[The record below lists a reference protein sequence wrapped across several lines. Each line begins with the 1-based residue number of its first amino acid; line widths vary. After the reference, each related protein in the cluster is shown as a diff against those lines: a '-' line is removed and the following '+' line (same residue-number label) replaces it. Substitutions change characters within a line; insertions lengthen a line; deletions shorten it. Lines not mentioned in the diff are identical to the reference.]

1 MAKDKNVKALQTLM
15 NHAVAEGQPGI
26 SAAIANSSGV
36 IWTGVAGSANL
47 SNDSAVNPDHLFGI
61 GSITKTFVAVIILQ
75 LVEEQRISLGQSALD
90 ILTTE
95 LVGKVPGVGSATIA
109 QLLNHTGGVP
119 SWEDDPQ
126 WIQHGRGCKL
136 QPQRQWLPA
145 DTLKYIENSPV
156 LNAAGEKYNYAN
168 SNHTLLGLIIE
179 QVTGND
185 LVTEIRNRILQR
197 AGIEDIYLEGFQSVP
212 TQRLSQRY
220 HYLTDDF
227 VKNAGLHPSFVA
239 INSKIMDVSCSNL
252 STEWAAG
259 GIVAT
264 AADLAKYAAAFR
276 AGKLLSHK
284 SMQFIKQ
291 WRPIDKKFK
300 IGHGLFHITL
310 DAGHRFLGH
319 TGSVLGYSSVMHW
332 SESQDLAIVVLS
344 NVGTMHIGTKKQG
357 SAVSLGFDAQFIRHA
372 LEYAEGEVG
381 SRKSEVG
388 SRKSEVGSRKS
399 EVARIKKPRTNS
411 YD

>member
-1 MAKDKNVKALQTLM
+1 MTKDKNVKALQTLM
-15 NHAVAEGQPGI
+15 NHAVAEGQPGV

-36 IWTGVAGSANL
+36 IWTGVAGSADL

-75 LVEEQRISLGQSALD
+75 LVEEQRLSLGQTALD
-90 ILTTE
+90 ILSTE
-95 LVGKVPGVGSATIA
+95 LVGKVPGVGSASIA

-136 QPQRQWLPA
+136 QLQRQWLPA

-156 LNAAGEKYNYAN
+156 LNPAGEKYNYAN
-168 SNHTLLGLIIE
+168 TNHTLLGLIIE

-197 AGIEDIYLEGFQSVP
+197 AGIEDIYLEGFQRLP
-212 TQRLSQRY
+212 TERLAKRY
-220 HYLTDDF
+220 HYATEGF
-227 VKNAGLHPSFVA
+227 VKNAGLHSSFIEV
-239 INSKIMDVSCSNL
+239 NSKIIDVSSTNL

-264 AADLAKYAAAFR
+264 ATDVAISAAAFR
-276 AGKLLSHK
+276 AGKLLSGK
-284 SMQFIKQ
+284 SMHFIQQ
-291 WRPIDKKFK
+291 WQPIDDKFK
-300 IGHGLFHITL
+300 IGHGLFHGTL
-310 DAGHRFLGH
+310 ESGYRFLGH

-332 SESQDLAIVVLS
+332 SEEQDLAIVVLS
-344 NVGTMHIGTKKQG
+344 NVGTMHTGTKKLG
-357 SAVSLGFDAQFIRHA
+357 SAVSLGFDSQFIEHA
-372 LEYAEGEVG
+372 LEYAQGKVVSLNG
-381 SRKSEVG
+381 Q
-388 SRKSEVGSRKS
+388 
-399 EVARIKKPRTNS
+399 A
-411 YD
+411 